1 MAALLLVS
9 CGKWTYTSKGKPI
22 SFTFSQT
29 AMNWTSDDVIR
40 VNSPQASGPGGGAD
54 YTIQGNSLT
63 PVGTQ
68 LRWGDGL
75 HSFYAVYPAG
85 EISGNVVS
93 ANIPSTQNAGT
104 KGVMVAYAE
113 AIRSQEAVNLPFQHL
128 YTTIE
133 FVVGTGN
140 FDGIEVSGFRLE
152 SAGGGAL
159 AGGFKAALA
168 AQADPAVT
176 IDPASTSSQI
186 TVTLDPKGTNP
197 LIMGE
202 IMKITVI
209 ALPQAL
215 TNLTAYF
222 TVDGQDV
229 SLPLTDSSGNP
240 ITVQPGQ
247 TVDITALGLLT
258 PQGTGPEPEV
268 PVNITI
274 SIDGLVVSE
283 YELD

>member
-176 IDPASTSSQI
+176 IDPSTSSQI
-186 TVTLDPKGTNP
+186 TVELSPVILNAGQTLR
-197 LIMGE
+197 
-202 IMKITVI
+202 ITVV
-209 ALPQAL
+209 ALPKDL

-222 TVDGQDV
+222 VVDGEERDLPLVNDYGAPIVIPACHKTTIISNDFLAPEYVEGSARFIVTIEGQDV
-229 SLPLTDSSGNP
+229 DDY
-240 ITVQPGQ
+240 
-247 TVDITALGLLT
+247 DIDY
-258 PQGTGPEPEV
+258 
-268 PVNITI
+268 NI
-274 SIDGLVVSE
+274 LNN
-283 YELD
+283 